1 MTNISIHNKHFGK
14 VSAILFLLAF
24 ILLANIGYAP
34 QYFNKVF
41 KLSNTIVVV
50 ITILFLPI
58 CYFTYKKRLIWGY
71 RSILWGILFSFSS
84 MLFMH
89 FEDSLLEKYERGEIS
104 LLDKNASISIGEP
117 ILLGIVFIF
126 FLIYGAIYD
135 IIIAKK
141 NK

>member
-34 QYFNKVF
+34 QYFNKAF

-71 RSILWGILFSFSS
+71 RSILWGILF
-84 MLFMH
+84 MH
-89 FEDSLLEKYERGEIS
+89 FEDSLHEKYERGEIS

>member
-1 MTNISIHNKHFGK
+1 MKHIDKHFGK
-14 VSAILFLLAF
+14 ISATLFLVLF

-34 QYFNKVF
+34 QYFNKAF

-84 MLFMH
+84 MLFIR
-89 FEDSLLEKYERGEIS
+89 FEDSLHEKCERGEIS

-117 ILLGIVFIF
+117 ILLGIVFVF

-135 IIIAKK
+135 IIKAKTYRK
-141 NK
+141 

>member
-24 ILLANIGYAP
+24 ILLTNIEYAP
-34 QYFNKVF
+34 QYFNKAF

-58 CYFTYKKRLIWGY
+58 CYFTYKKLL
-71 RSILWGILFSFSS
+71 LWGILFSFSS

-89 FEDSLLEKYERGEIS
+89 FEDSLHEKYVRGEIS

>member
-1 MTNISIHNKHFGK
+1 MKCLNKYFGK
-14 VSAILFLLAF
+14 VSAILFLVFF
-24 ILLANIGYAP
+24 ILLANIGYVP
-34 QYFNKVF
+34 QYFNKIF
-41 KLSNTIVVV
+41 RLSNTIVVV

-58 CYFTYKKRLIWGY
+58 CYFTYQKRLIWGY

-84 MLFMH
+84 MLVMSFA
-89 FEDSLLEKYERGEIS
+89 DSLHEKYERGEIS

-117 ILLGIVFIF
+117 ILLGIIFIF

-135 IIIAKK
+135 IIAKK

>member
-1 MTNISIHNKHFGK
+1 MTNINIHNKHFGK
-14 VSAILFLLAF
+14 VSAILFLPAF
-24 ILLANIGYAP
+24 ILLTNIEYAP
-34 QYFNKVF
+34 QYFNKAF

-71 RSILWGILFSFSS
+71 RCILWGILFSFSS